1 MKKLMGLIIMVFALT
16 LIVPVASSAS
26 DTRERRTQ
34 QYSID
39 YAIWTLDS
47 INRGGGIYNGGIY
60 TTLSMQLHKAKRLAA
75 RDKIG
80 PAKNM
85 LSVTVKFLGTQ
96 SGNNISERGAYIL
109 SSVITRIRL

>member
-1 MKKLMGLIIMVFALT
+1 MKKLMGLIIMVVALT

-39 YAIWTLDS
+39 YAIRTLDS
-47 INRGGGIYNGGIY
+47 VNRGGGIYNGGVY
-60 TTLSMQLHKAKRLAA
+60 TTLSMQLRKAKRLVA
-75 RDKIG
+75 RENVG
-80 PAKNM
+80 SAKNV
-85 LSVTVKFLGTQ
+85 LNATVKLLDAQ
-96 SGNNISERGAYIL
+96 SGNKISERGAYTL